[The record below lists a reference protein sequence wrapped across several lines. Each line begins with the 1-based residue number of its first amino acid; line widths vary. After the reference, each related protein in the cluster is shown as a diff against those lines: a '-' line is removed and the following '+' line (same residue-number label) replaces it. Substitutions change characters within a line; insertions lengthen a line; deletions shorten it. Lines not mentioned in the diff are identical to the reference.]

1 MRFHHLAALTVLLSA
16 LLSYAA
22 ETAPLNPPAPDLLAL
37 ASALP
42 LRPVPYHSA
51 MAVQPVLRSAMLT
64 APQPRSGRVFD
75 KKFAFLAAF
84 STALTVADYEMTV
97 SCLARHA
104 CAEADP
110 FLPHTRVGM
119 YATNIPLN
127 AVLFYWSYRRKATG
141 KKLWWMPPAA
151 VIGSHLAG
159 VASNLRFR

>member
-1 MRFHHLAALTVLLSA
+1 MRIRHFAALAVLVSA
-16 LLSYAA
+16 LLSRAA
-22 ETAPLNPPAPDLLAL
+22 ETAPVSPPAPDLLAL

-51 MAVQPVLRSAMLT
+51 MAVQPVLPAVVA
-64 APQPRSGRVFD
+64 APQPRPGRVFD
-75 KKFAFLAAF
+75 KKFAFLAAL
-84 STALTVADYEMTV
+84 STALTVADYEMTAN
-97 SCLARHA
+97 CLARHA

-110 FLPHTRVGM
+110 LLPHTRAGM

-127 AVLFYWSYRRKATG
+127 GVLFYWSYRRKATG

-151 VIGSHLAG
+151 IIGSHLAG